1 MEIFSLFVGLRYTL
15 TRHRNR
21 SVSFI
26 SAIAMVGIILG
37 VALLI
42 TVLSV
47 MNGFDREL
55 KERILNIM
63 PQVTLYKSGG
73 LEDWRG
79 LRKQVLASDD
89 MAVAAD
95 IIAAAPFVEL
105 QVMLHEGRKTQPALV
120 YGVDAEYE
128 STVSDIKRY
137 LSSDTL
143 ASLNQK
149 SGQIALG
156 SGLAKKLGLELN
168 DTLTLIVPRAS
179 ASNNSPAIKRLMI
192 IDVFETGTEL
202 DHSLALMGLDNAAV
216 LNDSQQ
222 STGITGLHL
231 KIDDLFSAS
240 RVASSLRSQLPLGF
254 YTNDWTRTHG
264 NIYYAIKMSKSLVS
278 LLLFL
283 IIAIAAF
290 NVVSTLVMVV
300 VDKQSDIAILR
311 TLGVSNQQI
320 MAIFMVQG
328 SVIGVVGTAIGIA
341 LGVSL
346 SLFVDSMVAGLEAL
360 FNVSFLESDIYPVS
374 FLPSSLQLGDVVL
387 VASVSLIMSLLATIY
402 PARKAANIQP
412 AQALR
417 YD

>member
-1 MEIFSLFVGLRYTL
+1 MQVFSLFVGLRYTL
-15 TRHRNR
+15 TRRRNR

-55 KERILNIM
+55 KERILTIM

-73 LEDWRG
+73 LDDWRS
-79 LRKQVLASDD
+79 LREQVITSDD
-89 MAVAAD
+89 IVAAT
-95 IIAAAPFVEL
+95 PFVEL
-105 QVMLHEGRKTQPALV
+105 QVMLHQGRKTQPALI
-120 YGVDAEYE
+120 YGIDAEYE
-128 STVSDIKRY
+128 STVSNIGRY
-137 LSSDTL
+137 LKPETISSL
-143 ASLNQK
+143 SQ
-149 SGQIALG
+149 GQGIIALG

-168 DTLTLIVPRAS
+168 DRVTVIVPRMAS
-179 ASNNSPAIKRLMI
+179 SEAASSSAPAIKRLTI
-192 IDVFETGTEL
+192 IDIFKTGTEL
-202 DHSLALMGLDNAAV
+202 DHSLALMGLENAA
-216 LNDSQQ
+216 LINDRQVT
-222 STGITGLHL
+222 TGVTGLHL
-231 KIDDLFSAS
+231 KIDNLFSAS
-240 RVASSLRSQLPLGF
+240 RVAASLQSQLPLSF

-278 LLLFL
+278 LLLLL

-311 TLGVSNQQI
+311 TLGVSNQQV

-328 SVIGVVGTAIGIA
+328 SIIGIVGTLVGVV
-341 LGVSL
+341 LGVIL
-346 SLFVDSMVAGLEAL
+346 SLTVAKLVSGLEQL
-360 FNVSFLESDIYPVS
+360 FNVTFLESDIYPVS
-374 FLPSSLQLGDVVL
+374 FLPSSLHLSDVIL
-387 VASVSLIMSLLATIY
+387 VASVSLVMSLLATIY
-402 PARKAANIQP
+402 PARKASRVQP